1 MRKYKTTGNTT
12 LFDKEDTEHKLTE
25 MGDPLERL
33 SKTVDFEMFR
43 TELEDA
49 LLPKGRKSN
58 AGAKRYDVV
67 MMFKLIVLQRYYNLS
82 DEQAEFQ
89 IVDRTSFRRFL
100 GLSDGDR
107 VPDARTIWL
116 FRERLAK
123 SGKVGDL
130 FQRFVDY
137 LNGKGL
143 IFNEGRMIDASF
155 VSVPKQRNTPDE
167 NKRIKAGEGEG
178 LWKPEEG
185 DSEED
190 VRRKANKKRHKDT
203 DARWTQKGGQNYFGY
218 KNHIKSDTK
227 SKLILTQEVTPASVH
242 DSQPMDTLLVESD
255 KGQPLFADS
264 AYVGQEE
271 TLEKYHVK
279 DKICEKGYRGHPLTE
294 EQREA
299 NREKSRTRSRV
310 EHIFGF
316 MENTMNRLY
325 IRTVGLV
332 RATAV
337 IGLINLTYNMS
348 RYEQIVRLKL
358 LQDQ

>member
-12 LFDKEDTEHKLTE
+12 LFDAEEKERKLTE

-33 SKTVDFEMFR
+33 SRAVDFEMFR
-43 TELEDA
+43 SELEDA
-49 LLPKGRKSN
+49 LLPKERKSN

-67 MMFKLIVLQRYYNLS
+67 MMFKLMVLQRYYNLS

-100 GLSDGDR
+100 GLAEGDR
-107 VPDARTIWL
+107 IPDARTIWL
-116 FRERLAK
+116 FRERLVK

-130 FQRFVDY
+130 FQKFVDY

-143 IFNEGRMIDASF
+143 IFNEGRVVDASF

-167 NKRIKAGEGEG
+167 NKRIKAGEGDC
-178 LWKPEEG
+178 LWEPEEG

-190 VRRKANKKRHKDT
+190 MRRKANKKHHKDT
-203 DARWTQKGGQNYFGY
+203 EARWTKKGGVNYFGY
-218 KNHIKSDTK
+218 KNHIKGDTK
-227 SKLILTQEVTPASVH
+227 SKLILAQEVTPASVH
-242 DSQPMDTLLVESD
+242 DSQPTDTLLEESD
-255 KGQPLFADS
+255 KGQPLYGDS

-271 TLEKYHVK
+271 TLEKYRMK
-279 DKICEKGYRGHPLTE
+279 DEICEKGYRGHPLTE
-294 EQREA
+294 EQKES
-299 NREKSRTRSRV
+299 NREKSRTRCRV

-325 IRTVGLV
+325 IRTVGLA

-348 RYEQIVRLKL
+348 RYEQIVRLNL
-358 LQDQ
+358 LKK